1 MNLKMKNR
9 IVITN
14 KESINLSCL
23 IRLIT
28 DIEICL
34 FKENISFMNKMK
46 PTAPMNR
53 IVYDV
58 KRRKLKTVPVNMR
71 NKSAVLKLVKVV
83 SRSLSSH
90 SSFLKVGIIRKT
102 GYVRKTIENTIM
114 LWNNVSKT
122 CKG

>member
-1 MNLKMKNR
+1 MNLKMKNK

-14 KESINLSCL
+14 NESINLSCL

-34 FKENISFMNKMK
+34 FEENISFMNKMK